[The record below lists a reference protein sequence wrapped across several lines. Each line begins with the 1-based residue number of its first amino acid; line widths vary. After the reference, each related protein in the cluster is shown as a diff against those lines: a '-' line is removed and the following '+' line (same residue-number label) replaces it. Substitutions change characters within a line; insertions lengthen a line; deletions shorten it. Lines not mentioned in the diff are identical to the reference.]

1 MITAKESSEPPSWSH
16 PRPFTIGQDSHR
28 NWVIQDEMCTCGG
41 LFVDRDAALRFIR
54 AENGYRPA
62 LVVMETENI
71 ELKVAGDLPVPFRLG
86 SVADPE
92 LRRRSA

>member
-1 MITAKESSEPPSWSH
+1 MITVKESAEPPSWSH
-16 PRPFTIGQDSHR
+16 PRLFTIGQDSRGH
-28 NWVIQDEMCTCGG
+28 WVVLDEMCTCGG

-54 AENGYRPA
+54 AENGYCPA
-62 LVVMETENI
+62 LVVMGSGNI
-71 ELKVAGDLPVPFRLG
+71 ELKVAGDLPMPFRLD